1 MIRPARPED
10 KDAIVAVH
18 RAAFGNEDGVRVVTL
33 VPPVVSL
40 VWKESGEVVGHV
52 MLCHVDLEGT
62 PVLQLSPL
70 GVAPAHQGRG
80 IGSALT
86 REVLRLA
93 DDAGAPFVVI
103 LGHPEYYPRFGF
115 EPATPLGL
123 LPPNPDWDAAWMVRK
138 LSAYDPALRG
148 QVTFPP
154 AFDA

>member
-1 MIRPARPED
+1 VIRPARPED
-10 KDAIVAVH
+10 ADAIVAVH
-18 RAAFGNEDGVRVVTL
+18 RAAFGNEDGIRVVTL
-33 VPPVVSL
+33 VPAVVSL
-40 VWKESGEVVGHV
+40 VWEEGNEVVGHV
-52 MLCHVDLEGT
+52 MLCHVDLDGT

-93 DDAGAPFVVI
+93 DDAGEPLVVI
-103 LGHPEYYPRFGF
+103 LGHPGYYPRFGF

-123 LPPNPDWDAAWMVRK
+123 LPPNADWGAAWMVRR
-138 LSAYDPALRG
+138 LAAYDPTLRG

-154 AFDA
+154 AFDS